1 MMNTKKQLFSSLFI
15 LLGAV
20 LLIYGMIAENTNVY
34 IKIVGIIVLMFGLYS
49 STRVWVEDNKQDNE
63 KDDEI

>member
-1 MMNTKKQLFSSLFI
+1 MNTKKQLFSSLFI

-20 LLIYGMIAENTNVY
+20 LLIYGMIVENTNVY

>member
-1 MMNTKKQLFSSLFI
+1 MNTTKQLFSSLFI

>member
-1 MMNTKKQLFSSLFI
+1 MNTKKQLFSSLFI
-15 LLGAV
+15 LLGAI
-20 LLIYGMIAENTNVY
+20 LLIYGMIVENTNVY

>member
-1 MMNTKKQLFSSLFI
+1 MNTKKQLFSSLFI